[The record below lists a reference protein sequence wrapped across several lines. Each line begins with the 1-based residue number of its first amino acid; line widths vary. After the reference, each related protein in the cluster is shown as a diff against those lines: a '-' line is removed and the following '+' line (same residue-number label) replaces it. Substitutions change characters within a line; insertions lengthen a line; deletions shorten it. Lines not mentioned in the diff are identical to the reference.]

1 MKRNLFFAFV
11 LLFTMMSSIFAQ
23 VSTITGTV
31 TSKED
36 GASLPGVNVLVKGT
50 HQGTVTD
57 ANGKYSIAL
66 TKENAVLQ
74 FSFIGY
80 LTQEFPV
87 SGTSTIDVVLSM
99 DVLGLEE
106 VVVTG
111 YGTQKKENLTG
122 AVEVVSS
129 ETLENR
135 PVANVAQAI
144 QGVVPNLNISN
155 TNLGGEPGATQ
166 SWNIRGVGSLTG
178 NDSPYFLVD
187 GVPMSINNVNPE
199 DIESVTVLKDAAAS
213 AIYGSRA
220 PYGVVLITTKK
231 GKKNEG
237 VSFTYTNNFAWSK
250 PTIIPK
256 QQNSRD
262 FVDYYNDGFKNA
274 GMAPYFDDEWIQR
287 IEDHQAGLL
296 PEAIVNP
303 DDNTRYLSQAN
314 NDWMDIYYNHY
325 AFRQKHDF
333 SLKGGGENTT
343 YYVSA
348 GIYDQGGQLR
358 WGDEYYKRYN
368 ITANI
373 SSKVTDWLKF
383 DFSTKYT
390 RGDIQNPQAWA
401 GYGYSVMWHQL
412 SRQWPT
418 SALYNEHGDII
429 DFTTL
434 LFAEGG
440 KIRTLSNDSWT
451 TLAAELEP
459 VKGWVTRAT
468 YNFNIYSSTRMD
480 HRKQVFGTRAD
491 GTKYSA
497 AYPLTEY
504 RETFGNN
511 IYQMFNVTSSYSR
524 SIGEHNLFLMLGYEQ
539 ELQQNS
545 GLWGYKKALVTDAV
559 PSISTAT
566 GDSYIDDSKSHWA
579 TQGVFGRFTYNFKG
593 KYLFEFNARYDG
605 SSRFASG
612 KRHGFF
618 PSGSVGYHL
627 SKEGFWDPIS
637 NIINDFKIR
646 ASYGSLGNQNVPNYL
661 YVNILPVRTN
671 LSWIMGGSRPVY
683 TLAPGLI
690 SPSLTWE
697 TSTTTDIGLD
707 AAFLNRRLSL
717 VFDYYDRVT
726 SNMFGPA
733 ESLPSVL
740 GTSPPQENNAKLGTK
755 GFEVSL
761 KWADK
766 IGSDLRYNVRFTLA
780 NSVST
785 VLEYSNPTKYL
796 GNWREGEEIGEIWGL
811 TSGGFFQ
818 DDSEVDDWAD
828 QSLFYKRWQAGDMKY
843 VDTDG
848 DGEITRGDWTE
859 ESHGDYSII
868 GNNSPKYAYGIT
880 GGLTWKGLDLNIFLQ
895 GVAKRDIM
903 FSRYTNVFWGFR
915 GNMWQNS
922 MYQEHLDYWR
932 PADYEG
938 RLGPNTDAYYP
949 RNYISGEHLKNTQPQ
964 TKYLQNGAYMRLKN
978 LQIGYTL
985 KSDWTKKVAIQ
996 RARIYFS
1003 GENLLTFTKLSKLFD
1018 PEALGGGW
1026 GSGKIYPLA
1035 KLYSLGVN
1043 ITF

>member
-1 MKRNLFFAFV
+1 MKKKLTIAFL
-11 LLFTMMSSIFAQ
+11 LLFTIGSIFAQ
-23 VSTITGTV
+23 ERTISGTV
-31 TSKED
+31 TSKAD
-36 GASLPGVNVLVKGT
+36 GASVPGVNVLIQGTMKGT
-50 HQGTVTD
+50 ITD
-57 ANGKYSIAL
+57 ADGKYSIIVS
-66 TKENAVLQ
+66 EQDAVLQ

-80 LTQEFPV
+80 LTQQIST
-87 SGTSTIDVVLSM
+87 SGQTTIDVGFSE

-106 VVVTG
+106 VVITG

-122 AVEVVSS
+122 AVEVVTS
-129 ETLENR
+129 EVLENR

-166 SWNIRGVGSLTG
+166 DWNIRGVGSLTG

-231 GKKNEG
+231 GKRNEG
-237 VSFTYTNNFAWSK
+237 VSFTYSNNFSWSK

-262 FVDYYNDGFKNA
+262 FADYYNDGFKNA
-274 GMAPYFDDEWIQR
+274 GMAPYFNDEWIQR
-287 IEDHQAGLL
+287 IEDHQAGLI

-303 DDNTRYLSQAN
+303 DDETRYLSQAN
-314 NDWMDIYYNHY
+314 NDWMDIYYNNW
-325 AFRQKHDF
+325 AGRQKHDF
-333 SLKGGGENTT
+333 SVKGGGENTT
-343 YYVSA
+343 YYISA
-348 GIYDQGGQLR
+348 GTYAQDGQLK

-390 RGDIQNPQAWA
+390 RGDVQHPQAWA

-418 SALYNEHGDII
+418 SPLYNEQGDIL
-429 DFTTL
+429 DFTSL

-440 KIRTLSNDSWT
+440 KIRTMSNDNWT

-459 VKGWVTRAT
+459 IKGWVTRAT
-468 YNFNIYSSTRMD
+468 YNFNIYSAKTYD
-480 HRKQVFGTRAD
+480 HRKQVYGTRAD

-497 AYPLTEY
+497 AFPLTEY
-504 RETFGNN
+504 RESFANN
-511 IYQMFNVTSSYSR
+511 LYSMFNVTTSYSR
-524 SIGEHNLFLMLGYEQ
+524 SIGEGHNLYLMLGYEQ
-539 ELQQNS
+539 EMQQNS
-545 GLWGYKKALVTDAV
+545 GLWGYKKALVTDEV

-566 GDSYIDDSKSHWA
+566 GDSYIDDSKSHWS
-579 TQGVFGRFTYNFKG
+579 TQGVFGRFTYNYKS

-605 SSRFASG
+605 SSRFATD

-618 PSGSVGYHL
+618 PSGSVGYYI
-627 SKEGFWDPIS
+627 SKEDFWSPIE
-637 NIINDFKIR
+637 NVVNDLKIR
-646 ASYGSLGNQNVPNYL
+646 ASFGSLGNQNVPNYL
-661 YVNILPVRTN
+661 YVDILPVRTN

-683 TLAPGLI
+683 TQAPGLI
-690 SPSLTWE
+690 SPTLTWE
-697 TSTTTDIGLD
+697 TSSTTDIGLD

-717 VFDYYDRVT
+717 SFDYYNRVT
-726 SNMFGPA
+726 SEMFGPA

-740 GTSPPQENNAKLGTK
+740 GTSPPKENNAKLGTK

-761 KWADK
+761 KWSDR
-766 IGSDLRYNVRFTLA
+766 IGSDLRYNIRFTLA
-780 NSVST
+780 NSEST

-796 GNWREGEEIGEIWGL
+796 GNWREGEVLGEIWGL
-811 TSGGFFQ
+811 TSAGYFQ
-818 DDSEVDDWAD
+818 SDDEVPGWAD
-828 QSLFYKRWQAGDMKY
+828 QSTYYSRWQAGDMKY
-843 VDTDG
+843 VDLDG
-848 DGEITRGDWTE
+848 DDKITWGDWTE
-859 ESHGDYSII
+859 ESHGDYSVI

-880 GGLTWKGLDLNIFLQ
+880 GGLTWKGFDLNIFLQ

-903 FSRYTNVFWGFR
+903 FSSGTNVFWGFR

-922 MYQEHLDYWR
+922 MYQDHLDYWR

-949 RNYISGEHLKNTQPQ
+949 RNYISGEHTKNTQPQ

-978 LQIGYTL
+978 LQIGYTFRG
-985 KSDWTKKVAIQ
+985 DWTQKAKIQ
-996 RARIYFS
+996 RARIYLS
-1003 GENLLTFTKLSKLFD
+1003 GENLLTFTKLSPLFD

-1026 GSGKIYPLA
+1026 GGGKIYPLA

-1043 ITF
+1043 LTF